1 MSQLTQRLAQLPPEL
16 RAQLFQRVSET
27 EDPLAHPWIAPVA
40 RDTATFPLSFAQQRL
55 WFLDQLQG
63 NPTYNIPLAV
73 QLHGP
78 LQPALLE
85 QSLRNVI
92 QRHEALRTTFH
103 AHNGQPF
110 QVIAPSCICTLPVKD
125 LSALGAKAQETAVQQ
140 LAREEARTLFDLS
153 AGPLVRATLVRLG
166 ATEHV
171 LLLTQH
177 HIISDGWSLG
187 VWLHEI
193 ATLYEALLND
203 RVATLPALPIQYV
216 DYTLWQRQWLSGPR
230 LAEQIQYWV
239 ERLRDAP
246 AVLELPG
253 DHPRP
258 AIPSFRGARQTIAFS
273 QPFSAAL
280 QAWSQQE
287 EVTLF
292 MTLLT
297 AWTILLSRYSGHEDI
312 LVGTPVANRTMPEL
326 ETLIGFFVNTLV
338 LRTDL
343 SGHPTVRQLLQR
355 VRQTALE
362 AFAHQDVS
370 FEQIVEELHLERD
383 MSRTVLIQ
391 AVLAWQ
397 NTPHYALECA
407 GLTLESVEI
416 DTGTAKF
423 DLLLALENT
432 AQGIAGVLEYNTD
445 VFAEA
450 TIARMARQYQQLLAE
465 MIAHPEQQIA
475 QLPLLTTQ
483 ERDQLLFTWNA
494 TERAYARDLC
504 IHQLFEAQA
513 ERTPRAIALLFQQQA
528 WTYQDLNRRAN
539 QVAHL
544 LQHLGI
550 GPGAFVAVYMERA
563 AEMLPALLGILKAGG
578 AYVPLEAQTPA
589 ARLHQILHAL
599 QVTCVITQQ
608 TLLPQLLA
616 ADLLPA
622 LNYVL
627 DMQESPGDRQVSH
640 EEAPA
645 RPYRVYTPLD
655 LARMPQQNL
664 PLQGNAQDLAYI
676 IFTSGSTGTPKGV
689 MVAHASVINLIEWVN
704 RTFAIGPAD
713 RVLFITSLCF
723 DLSVYDI
730 FGILAGGG
738 SLRIATRQD
747 VQEPTRLL
755 HLLATEPI
763 TFWDSA
769 PAALLQLT
777 PFLSESVQ
785 GTETEGAQRSSA
797 LRLVF
802 LSGDWIP
809 VGLPDQLKAVFP
821 GVQVIGLGGAT
832 EATVWSNYYPIE
844 DVDPQW
850 PSIPYGKPIQNAR
863 YYILDASLS
872 PCPIGVPG
880 DLYIGGPCLSL
891 GYINDPELTRTK
903 FLPSPFPA
911 EPGARIYKTGDLARW
926 QPDGNIEFLG
936 RSDSQVKIRGFRIE
950 TGEIE
955 AVLRQHPAVE
965 HAVVQAYGDPQI
977 DRRLAAYVVLH
988 KDHTLTDADLRAFL
1002 QTYLPEYMIPA
1013 AFLFLQTLPATSN
1026 GKLDRQQ
1033 LPVPDFAASQQEVP
1047 FVAPRDALEL
1057 QLSLLWEEI
1066 LQVSP
1071 LSITANFFE
1080 AGGHSLLAVQLMA
1093 QVKQRFHQELPLAL
1107 LFQEATIERL
1117 AAVLRR
1123 HVVTPIDSCVV
1134 GLQTSGTR
1142 APLFFVH
1149 PAGGSAFCYVTL
1161 ARHLGQTQPFYGLQT
1176 PGLNDDRALYTDVR
1190 ELAAC
1195 YVQAIR
1201 LVQPEGPYHL
1211 GGWCVGGIIA
1221 YEMACQLQQS
1231 GEDVAL
1237 LTLLDSAPPA
1247 AEPAPVASDAT
1258 LFLQFAWDL
1267 GRLLGKNIPASYKM
1281 ALLGLLDASLPVF
1294 GAQAV
1299 DTRLAADFIADLL
1312 AQLHRPDGAAS
1323 LEALE
1328 RLTLD
1333 EQLRYLIAQVKAA
1346 HLDPPQEELAYLR
1359 HLSLVYRT
1367 NVQAIHAYAP
1377 HPYTG
1382 SIVLF
1387 AARDEAADGHSEMA
1401 AGWEKLTTGQVR
1413 TCTIPGDHYSIL
1425 KETHV
1430 QVLAEHLHE
1439 QMETSRSPDHCA
1451 PSGRDIL
1458 SAQPGL

>member
-16 RAQLFQRVSET
+16 RAQLLQRVSDT
-27 EDPLAHPWIAPVA
+27 EDPLAHPCIIPVA
-40 RDTATFPLSFAQQRL
+40 RESTTFPLSFAQQRL

-73 QLHGP
+73 KIHGL

-103 AHNGQPF
+103 AKNGQPF
-110 QVIAPSCICTLPVKD
+110 QVIAPSCTLALPVKD
-125 LSALGAKAQETAVQQ
+125 LSALGKKAQETAVQQ
-140 LAREEARTLFDLS
+140 LAREEARTLFHLS
-153 AGPLVRATLVRLG
+153 AGPLVRATLLRLG

-171 LLLTQH
+171 LFLTQH

-193 ATLYEALLND
+193 ATLYEALLSS
-203 RVATLPALPIQYV
+203 RVSTLPALPIQYV
-216 DYTLWQRQWLSGPR
+216 DYTLWQRQWLSGAR

-239 ERLRDAP
+239 ERLKDAP
-246 AVLELPG
+246 TVLELPG

-258 AIPSFRGARQTIAFS
+258 AIPTFRGARHAIAFPLS
-273 QPFSAAL
+273 FTQAL
-280 QAWSQQE
+280 QTWSQQE
-287 EVTLF
+287 GVTLF
-292 MTLLT
+292 MTLLC
-297 AWTILLSRYSGHEDI
+297 AWNILLFRYSGHEDI
-312 LVGTPVANRTMPEL
+312 LVGSPVANRATPEV
-326 ETLIGFFVNTLV
+326 EKLIGFFVNTLV
-338 LRTDL
+338 LRTDV
-343 SGHPTVRQLLQR
+343 SGNPTVRQLLQR

-423 DLLLALENT
+423 DLLLALENS
-432 AQGIAGVLEYNTD
+432 AQGITGVLEYNTD
-445 VFAEA
+445 IFAEA
-450 TIARMARQYQQLLAE
+450 TIARMARQYQKLLAE
-465 MIAHPEQQIA
+465 MMAHPEQRIA
-475 QLPLLTTQ
+475 QLPLLTAQ
-483 ERDQLLFTWNA
+483 ERDQLLVTWNA
-494 TERAYARDLC
+494 TRRAYARDRC
-504 IHQLFEAQA
+504 IHQLFEAQV
-513 ERTPRAIALLFQQQA
+513 ERTPRATALLFQEQE
-528 WTYQDLNRRAN
+528 WTYQELNRRAN
-539 QVAHL
+539 QLAHL
-544 LQHLGI
+544 LQRLGI
-550 GPGAFVAVYMERA
+550 GPGTFVAVYMERS

-578 AYVPLEAQTPA
+578 AYVPLEAQTPV
-589 ARLHQILHAL
+589 ARLQRILHSL
-599 QVTCVITQQ
+599 QVSCVITQQ
-608 TLLPQLLA
+608 TLLPGLLA
-616 ADLLPA
+616 VDPPPA
-622 LNYVL
+622 LQYVL
-627 DMQESPGDRQVSH
+627 DL
-640 EEAPA
+640 EERPEERSLSQKELAA
-645 RPYRVYTPLD
+645 RPYRLYTPAD
-655 LARMPQQNL
+655 LAQMPQQNL
-664 PLQGNAQDLAYI
+664 PLQGSAQDLAYV

-689 MVAHASVINLIEWVN
+689 MVAHSSVINLIEWVN
-704 RTFAIGPAD
+704 RTFAFGPAD
-713 RVLFITSLCF
+713 RVLFINSLCF

-730 FGILAGGG
+730 FGLLAAGG

-747 VQEPTRLL
+747 VQEPARLL
-755 HLLATEPI
+755 RLLATEPI

-777 PFLSESVQ
+777 PFFPASKGAEA
-785 GTETEGAQRSSA
+785 EGMQICSA

-809 VGLPDQLKAVFP
+809 VGLPDQLKAVFA
-821 GVQVIGLGGAT
+821 GVQVISLGGAT

-844 DVDPQW
+844 EVNPRW

-863 YYILDASLS
+863 YYILDAYLS

-891 GYINDPELTRTK
+891 GYVNEPELTRTK

-926 QPDGNIEFLG
+926 QADGNIEFLG

-950 TGEIE
+950 VGEIE

-965 HAVVQAYGDPQI
+965 HAVVQAYGDPQK

-988 KDHTLTDADLRAFL
+988 REQTLTTADLRTFL
-1002 QTYLPEYMIPA
+1002 QTFLPEYMVPA
-1013 AFLFLQTLPATSN
+1013 AFLFLETLPVTSN
-1026 GKLDRQQ
+1026 GKLDRQR
-1033 LPVPDFAASQQEVP
+1033 LPAPDFAVAQQAVP

-1057 QLSLLWEEI
+1057 QLSLLWEEV

-1071 LSITANFFE
+1071 LSVTANFFE
-1080 AGGHSLLAVQLMA
+1080 VGGHSLLAVQLMA
-1093 QVKQRFHQELPLAL
+1093 QIKQRFQQEFPLAL
-1107 LFQEATIERL
+1107 LFQEATIERF

-1123 HVVTPIDSCVV
+1123 HVVTAVDSCVV
-1134 GLQTSGTR
+1134 GLQTSGTC

-1149 PAGGSAFCYVTL
+1149 PAGGSAFCYVPL
-1161 ARHLGQTQPFYGLQT
+1161 ARSLGQNQPLYGLQT
-1176 PGLNDDRALYTDVR
+1176 PGLNGERALSNDVR

-1201 LVQPEGPYHL
+1201 SVQPEGPYHL
-1211 GGWCVGGIIA
+1211 GGWCVGGVIA
-1221 YEMACQLQQS
+1221 YEMACQLQQ
-1231 GEDVAL
+1231 GGQEVDL
-1237 LTLLDSAPPA
+1237 LALLDSAPPA
-1247 AEPAPVASDAT
+1247 PEPVSVASDAT

-1281 ALLGLLDASLPVF
+1281 ALLGLLAASLPLT
-1294 GAQAV
+1294 GTQAV

-1312 AQLHRPDGAAS
+1312 AQLPGPES
-1323 LEALE
+1323 ALTPE
-1328 RLTLD
+1328 VLGQLTLD
-1333 EQLRYLIAQVKAA
+1333 EQLQYLVAQVKAA
-1346 HLDPPQEELAYLR
+1346 HLDPPQEEQAYLR

-1367 NVQAIHAYAP
+1367 NVRAIQAYVPQSYA
-1377 HPYTG
+1377 G

-1387 AARDEAADGHSEMA
+1387 VARDEAAEQSELA
-1401 AGWEKLTTGQVR
+1401 AGWEKLTTGQVHR
-1413 TCTIPGDHYSIL
+1413 YTVPGDHYSIL
-1425 KETHV
+1425 KEKHV
-1430 QVLAEHLHE
+1430 QVLAKRIQEH
-1439 QMETSRSPDHCA
+1439 METSRSPDRCA
-1451 PSGRDIL
+1451 PADRGIL
-1458 SAQPGL
+1458 SL

>member
-1 MSQLTQRLAQLPPEL
+1 
-16 RAQLFQRVSET
+16 
-27 EDPLAHPWIAPVA
+27 
-40 RDTATFPLSFAQQRL
+40 
-55 WFLDQLQG
+55 
-63 NPTYNIPLAV
+63 
-73 QLHGP
+73 
-78 LQPALLE
+78 LL
-85 QSLRNVI
+85 
-92 QRHEALRTTFH
+92 
-103 AHNGQPF
+103 
-110 QVIAPSCICTLPVKD
+110 
-125 LSALGAKAQETAVQQ
+125 
-140 LAREEARTLFDLS
+140 
-153 AGPLVRATLVRLG
+153 RLG

-171 LLLTQH
+171 LFLTQH

-193 ATLYEALLND
+193 ATIYEALLHE
-203 RVATLPALPIQYV
+203 RASTLPALPIQYV
-216 DYTLWQRQWLSGPR
+216 DYTLWQRQWLSGTR

-239 ERLRDAP
+239 ERLKDAP
-246 AVLELPG
+246 TVLELPG
-253 DHPRP
+253 DHARP
-258 AIPSFRGARQTIAFS
+258 AVPTFRGARQAIAFP

-280 QAWSQQE
+280 QTWSQQE
-287 EVTLF
+287 GVTLF

-297 AWTILLSRYSGHEDI
+297 AWNILLFRYSGHEDI
-312 LVGTPVANRTMPEL
+312 LVGSPVANRITPEL
-326 ETLIGFFVNTLV
+326 ENLIGFFVNTLV
-338 LRTDL
+338 LRTDV
-343 SGHPTVRQLLQR
+343 SGNPTVRQLVQR

-423 DLLLALENT
+423 DLLLALENS
-432 AQGIAGVLEYNTD
+432 AQGITGMLEYNTD
-445 VFAEA
+445 IFAEA
-450 TIARMARQYQQLLAE
+450 TIARMACQYQKLLEE
-465 MIAHPEQQIA
+465 MMAHPEQHIA
-475 QLPLLTTQ
+475 QLPLLSMHEQ
-483 ERDQLLFTWNA
+483 DQVLFTWNA

-504 IHQLFEAQA
+504 IHQLFEAQV
-513 ERTPRAIALLFQQQA
+513 ERTPRAIALLFQEQQ
-528 WTYQDLNRRAN
+528 WTYEELNRRAN
-539 QVAHL
+539 QLAHL
-544 LQHLGI
+544 LQRLGI
-550 GPGAFVAVYMERA
+550 GPGKFVAIYMERA

-578 AYVPLEAQTPA
+578 TYVPLEAQTPV
-589 ARLHQILHAL
+589 ARLQRILHSL
-599 QVTCVITQQ
+599 QVSCVITQQ
-608 TLLPQLLA
+608 ALVPQLLA

-622 LNYVL
+622 LQYVL
-627 DMQESPGDRQVSH
+627 DLEETHSDRQVSP
-640 EEAPA
+640 EQLPA
-645 RPYRVYTPLD
+645 RPYRVYTAAD
-655 LARMPQQNL
+655 VAQMPQQNL
-664 PLQGNAQDLAYI
+664 PLQGSAQDLAYI

-689 MVAHASVINLIEWVN
+689 MVAHSSVINLIEWVN

-730 FGILAGGG
+730 FGLLADGG
-738 SLRIATRQD
+738 SVRIATRQD

-777 PFLSESVQ
+777 PFFPSIVQ
-785 GTETEGAQRSSA
+785 DAQAAEVQRSHA

-809 VGLPDQLKAVFP
+809 VGLPDQLKAVFA
-821 GVQVIGLGGAT
+821 GVQVISLGGAT

-844 DVDPQW
+844 EVHPQW

-863 YYILDASLS
+863 YYILDTYLS

-891 GYINDPELTRTK
+891 GYVNEPELTREK

-911 EPGARIYKTGDLARW
+911 ESGARIYKTGDLARW
-926 QPDGNIEFLG
+926 QADGNIEFLG

-950 TGEIE
+950 VGEIE

-965 HAVVQAYGDPQI
+965 HAVVQAHGDPQK

-988 KDHTLTDADLRAFL
+988 REQTLTDADLRTFL

-1013 AFLFLQTLPATSN
+1013 AFLFLETLPVTSN

-1033 LPVPDFAASQQEVP
+1033 LPVPDFAASQQTVP

-1057 QLSLLWEEI
+1057 QLCLLWEEV

-1080 AGGHSLLAVQLMA
+1080 VGGHSLLAVQLMA
-1093 QVKQRFHQELPLAL
+1093 QVKQRFHQEFPLAL
-1107 LFQEATIERL
+1107 LFQEATIERF
-1117 AAVLRR
+1117 AVVLRR
-1123 HVVTPIDSCVV
+1123 HVVTPVDSCVV

-1161 ARHLGQTQPFYGLQT
+1161 ARYLGQEQPFYGLQT
-1176 PGLNDDRALYTDVR
+1176 PGLYDEQALSSDVR

-1201 LVQPEGPYHL
+1201 AVQPEGPYHL

-1231 GEDVAL
+1231 GEEVAL
-1237 LTLLDSAPPA
+1237 LALLDSAS
-1247 AEPAPVASDAT
+1247 PAPLPASLASDAT

-1267 GRLLGKNIPASYKM
+1267 GRLLGKNIPASYKL
-1281 ALLGLLDASLPVF
+1281 ALLGLLDASLPIS
-1294 GAQAV
+1294 GAQTV
-1299 DTRLAADFIADLL
+1299 DKRLAADFIADLL
-1312 AQLHRPDGAAS
+1312 AQLHRPDDTPTP
-1323 LEALE
+1323 EALGQ
-1328 RLTLD
+1328 LTLD
-1333 EQLRYLIAQVKAA
+1333 EQLQYLVAQVKAS
-1346 HLDPPQEELAYLR
+1346 HLDPPQEELVYLR
-1359 HLSLVYRT
+1359 HLALVYRT
-1367 NVQAIHAYAP
+1367 NVRAIQAYVP
-1377 HPYTG
+1377 QVYPG

-1387 AARDEAADGHSEMA
+1387 AARDEAADGQSEIA
-1401 AGWEKLTTGQVR
+1401 AGWEKLSTGQVHR
-1413 TCTIPGDHYSIL
+1413 YRVAGDHYSIL
-1425 KETHV
+1425 KEKHV
-1430 QVLAEHLHE
+1430 QVLAELLHGH
-1439 QMETSRSPDHCA
+1439 MEAGQSPDHCA
-1451 PSGRDIL
+1451 PAGRDSL
-1458 SAQPGL
+1458 S